1 MKKVPITDDMLTPAM
16 LIGYISR
23 VQRSTLR
30 SRESDPIMT
39 QNSCRAILF
48 CLAREEGIT
57 QLELSHRAGL
67 KPPTVSVALKH
78 LEDEGYVVRNTDD
91 DDKRAARVYLSD
103 KGHAL
108 QKDNHDRFVAV
119 DNEMM
124 AGFTSGFILPF
135 AVGACVGLQGEAAVL
150 RDAFGVVALVAMTP
164 LITIQLLGFRG
175 IVAEKLGERKAM
187 KRILDADDQQIIN
200 FM

>member
-1 MKKVPITDDMLTPAM
+1 MKKSPLTDDMLTPAM
-16 LIGYISR
+16 LIGHISR

-30 SRESDPIMT
+30 SRENDPIMT

-48 CLAREEGIT
+48 CLSREEGIT
-57 QLELSHRAGL
+57 QLELSRRAGL

-78 LEDEGYVVRNTDD
+78 LEDEGYVIRETDD

-108 QKDNHDRFVAV
+108 EKENAERFVTV

-124 AGFTSGFILPF
+124 AGFTPEEIEL
-135 AVGACVGLQGEAAVL
+135 L
-150 RDAFGVVALVAMTP
+150 RSM
-164 LITIQLLGFRG
+164 LL
-175 IVAEKLGERKAM
+175 
-187 KRILDADDQQIIN
+187 RIRDNLKN
-200 FM
+200 PKGKEE